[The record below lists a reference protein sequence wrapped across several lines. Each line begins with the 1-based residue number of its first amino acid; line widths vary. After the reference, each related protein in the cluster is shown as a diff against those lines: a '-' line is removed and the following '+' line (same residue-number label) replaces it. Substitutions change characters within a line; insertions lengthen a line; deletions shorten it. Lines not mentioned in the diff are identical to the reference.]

1 MIKTFTFKLFATGK
15 RTKLSNKKEK
25 GNEIYSPSEQSIRN
39 ILSYAKSYHV
49 LELNQ
54 PHRDIVIN

>member
-15 RTKLSNKKEK
+15 HSDLSNKKENK
-25 GNEIYSPSEQSIRN
+25 RVYSPSEQSIRN